1 MKKILTLATFWAMG
15 LGLAAQAPAKMSFQA
30 VVRNPANAL
39 VSNSAV
45 GLQVRVL
52 QGSPTG
58 TPVYEETHSLTSNA
72 NGLVTAE
79 IGSGTVVS
87 GNFSAIDWAA
97 GPYFLETATDPFG
110 GTAYTLVST
119 AEMLSVPYA
128 LYAERSGGSV
138 TAGTGLGQQGDSIFA
153 QVNSPIWNAG
163 SIQGRPVSSNTP
175 ANNDVLQWNGTAW
188 TPAAVSGGGGG
199 GVSNWTVAGNNIHY
213 TTGNVGIGVTLPADP
228 LHLNGRIRLESSNGG
243 FTAIQP
249 NSVGGFTW
257 VLPSSSGTPG
267 DVLTTDGAG
276 NLSWSAGSGGGG
288 GTPGGTTVN
297 CNTTSNNNYTI
308 RGTGS
313 GNWECTNAVWVTS
326 TGRVGIGTTSP
337 STSYDLTIGTS
348 GFLVNGTTN
357 TSNIAGRLRIG
368 STSST
373 TYDLQVDGQTYVTS
387 GLRVGSTTSPP
398 TNGIW
403 ASGDIRT
410 GGRFIQGSSTT
421 GSGTVMVRTSSGE
434 LRPQSSTIRVK
445 DNVQSLNIDPRAV
458 LALRPVTY
466 NLKPALGG
474 EKEVGL
480 IAEEVEK
487 VIPDLVVYGPA
498 RQWNDNS
505 GIPAKDENGNEI
517 IDPSRQEPY
526 SVHYDRLPV
535 YLLEIIKQQ
544 QAQIEAME
552 ERIRALERR

>member
-1 MKKILTLATFWAMG
+1 MKRIFTLAAFWVLG
-15 LGLAAQAPAKMSFQA
+15 LGLMAQAPAKMSFQA

-39 VSNSAV
+39 VSNSTV

-52 QGSPTG
+52 QGSATG
-58 TPVYEETHSLTSNA
+58 AVVYEETHAVTSNA
-72 NGLVTAE
+72 NGLITAE

-87 GNFSAIDWAA
+87 GSFSAIDWSA

-110 GTAYTLVST
+110 GTSYTLVST

-128 LYAERSGGSV
+128 MYAERSGGSV

-153 QVNSPIWNAG
+153 QVNSPLWNAG
-163 SIQGRPVSSNTP
+163 SLQGQAVSGASPN
-175 ANNDVLQWNGTAW
+175 ANDVLQWNGTAW

-199 GVSNWTVAGNNIHY
+199 GASNWTISGNSIHY
-213 TTGNVGIGVTLPADP
+213 SAGNVGIGVTLPADP
-228 LHLNGRIRLESSNGG
+228 LHLNGRMRLESSSGG
-243 FTAIQP
+243 FTAFQP
-249 NSVGGFTW
+249 NSVGSFTW
-257 VLPSSSGTPG
+257 VLPSSSGIAG

-276 NLSWSAGSGGGG
+276 NLSWTAGSGGGG
-288 GTPGGTTVN
+288 TNPGGTTVN

-313 GNWECTNAVWVTS
+313 GNWECTNDIWVTS

-337 STSYDLTIGTS
+337 SSSYNLTIGTS
-348 GFLVNGTTN
+348 GFLVNGTSN

-368 STSST
+368 NTST
-373 TYDLQVDGQTYVTS
+373 TSYDLQVDGQTYVTS

-410 GGRFIQGSSTT
+410 GSRFIQGSSTT

-445 DNVQSLNIDPRAV
+445 DNVQSLRVDAGAV

-474 EKEVGL
+474 DKEVGL

-487 VIPDLVVYGPA
+487 VIPELVVYGPA
-498 RQWNDNS
+498 RQWNDDS
-505 GIPAKDENGNEI
+505 GVPAKDENGNEI
-517 IDPSRQEPY
+517 IDESRQEPY

-544 QAQIEAME
+544 QEQLRSME
-552 ERIRALERR
+552 ERIRVLEGR